1 MRPDVSLMSKL
12 DDVGY
17 TVGVFQDVEWADRGL
32 EALARHGFPAEAISV
47 MAKESQTAIALIKKT
62 FGTEGRSFD
71 VRGIGTVVA
80 HGTLIEKLQGDE
92 EGLERVGVA
101 RSIGRAGFQTHDG
114 FIFENLTAKG
124 GVLVA
129 IHTEARAADALSVLH
144 SYGGGNAAI
153 GAWKGRV

>member
-1 MRPDVSLMSKL
+1 MRPDVLSMSEV

-32 EALARHGFPAEAISV
+32 EALARHGFPTEAISV
-47 MAKESQTAIALIKKT
+47 MTKESQTAIELIKKT

-92 EGLERVGVA
+92 GGLERIGVA
-101 RSIGRAGFQTHDG
+101 RSIARAGFQIHDG